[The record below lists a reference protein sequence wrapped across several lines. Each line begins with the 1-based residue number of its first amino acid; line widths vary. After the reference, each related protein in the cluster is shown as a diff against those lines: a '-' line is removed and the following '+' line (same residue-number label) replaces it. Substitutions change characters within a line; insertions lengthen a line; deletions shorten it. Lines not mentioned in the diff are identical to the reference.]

1 MLQKNNLSSEMS
13 QCEQKRKHSS
23 CEHKNMDSS
32 EKVSCEHKDTD
43 PTDKRTTNSN
53 RTSDPCPRMHTNS
66 ETKGTIATERTS
78 AKTSDSKISDSCTS
92 YGQGRCGG
100 GRSNSIDSACH
111 KPHNGGDCRW
121 DAIQIAKSKESPL
134 GLNHFRLLKRLG
146 YGDIGS
152 VYLAELRGTNTY
164 FAMKVMDKA
173 SLASRNK
180 LIRAQ
185 VEREILSLLDHPFL
199 PTLYSYFETEKFY
212 CLVMEFCSGGNLHS
226 LRQKQPNKYF
236 NEHAAKLVY
245 FLLVIFFSFLLGFP
259 LFICCCIIYWE
270 LLILLLGLF
279 SILNIPHTPGSHF
292 LLGELFGFH
301 PFVMCWFVFLFVCA
315 VP

>member
-13 QCEQKRKHSS
+13 PCEQKRKDSSIESS
-23 CEHKNMDSS
+23 CEQKKMDSS
-32 EKVSCEHKDTD
+32 EKESCEHKDTD

-53 RTSDPCPRMHTNS
+53 RTSDPCRRMHTNS
-66 ETKGTIATERTS
+66 ETTGTIATEMTS
-78 AKTSDSKISDSCTS
+78 AKTSDSKSDSCTS
-92 YGQGRCGG
+92 NSQGRCGG

-111 KPHNGGDCRW
+111 KPHTGGDCRW
-121 DAIQIAKSKESPL
+121 DAIQIAKSKESPI

-236 NEHAAKLVY
+236 NEHAARLVY
-245 FLLVIFFSFLLGFP
+245 FLLGSFSYLSYL
-259 LFICCCIIYWE
+259 
-270 LLILLLGLF
+270 
-279 SILNIPHTPGSHF
+279 
-292 LLGELFGFH
+292 
-301 PFVMCWFVFLFVCA
+301 VFLFLFVFA
-315 VP
+315 LYIGNF